1 MKTWLVGG
9 AAHWF
14 MREVEKE
21 NVHRKSNTISFY
33 TNASSINWKRI
44 EWLSLQIEILDM
56 VYTFNYENVML
67 PHQMS
72 WIDWRVEFVCIC
84 FPQYIKFGNN
94 ILWILLT
101 NVDILITG
109 LMIYGINKVGYSRY
123 KKEAKNKFDSDNK
136 EPLSCFC

>member
-1 MKTWLVGG
+1 
-9 AAHWF
+9 

-44 EWLSLQIEILDM
+44 EWLSIQIEILDM
-56 VYTFNYENVML
+56 V
-67 PHQMS
+67 
-72 WIDWRVEFVCIC
+72 WRVEFVCIC

>member
-1 MKTWLVGG
+1 
-9 AAHWF
+9 
-14 MREVEKE
+14 MREVEKG

-44 EWLSLQIEILDM
+44 ECLSIHIKILNM
-56 VYTFNYENVML
+56 VYTSNYENL
-67 PHQMS
+67 
-72 WIDWRVEFVCIC
+72 WRVEFVCIC
-84 FPQYIKFGNN
+84 FSQYIKFGNN